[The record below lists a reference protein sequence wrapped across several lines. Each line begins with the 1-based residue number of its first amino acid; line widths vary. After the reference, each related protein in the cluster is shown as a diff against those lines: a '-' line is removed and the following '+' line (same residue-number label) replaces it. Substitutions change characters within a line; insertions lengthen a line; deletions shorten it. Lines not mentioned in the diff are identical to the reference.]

1 MRCMS
6 VGEDAAVIFKRLEFQ
21 RIAAG
26 IEKEKCRLFAGL
38 AFEADIGRDNERNFL
53 LLQFCRKFFPFCHG
67 KDRPKMTHRHIFA
80 VNRIIRF
87 VSGLIR
93 A

>member
-1 MRCMS
+1 MRDLI
-6 VGEDAAVIFKRLEFQ
+6 VEGLEFQ

-26 IEKEKCRLFAGL
+26 IEKKEGRLFAGL
-38 AFEADIGRDNERNFL
+38 AFETDIGLDDERNFL
-53 LLQFCRKFFPFCHG
+53 LLQFCRKFFPFRHG
-67 KDRPKMTHRHIFA
+67 QDRTKMAHRHVVA
-80 VNRIIRF
+80 VNMIMRF